1 MSKTFP
7 EEIRDLRENLR
18 YQSDLI
24 DSLRR
29 FGMPSSAISNLQASL
44 TSNIRAIENAYD
56 RYSSNYSSAFERGDA
71 IAASVLSDYNMQLGI
86 IRTNSR
92 RLRPKDPIENV
103 QGIKTGLDMEHRH
116 NEIEREFIA
125 AFEGL
130 ARRLGGGGGWGL
142 LAQLQG
148 LSNFGRLG
156 LRDNDRGLDG
166 DTTISRREMERM
178 VQHLRDSWRV
188 EISGGRT
195 IYVNFYDPSLRRSD
209 RPRTGFIQV
218 ETDRDRDLGMGLGG
232 LRGRFDGN
240 GGLGRGPL
248 GMGSGSRNGGSS
260 FD

>member
-24 DSLRR
+24 DSLHR

-56 RYSSNYSSAFERGDA
+56 RYSSNYGSAFERGDA

-92 RLRPKDPIENV
+92 RLRPKDPIENM

-116 NEIEREFIA
+116 NEIEREVIA

-130 ARRLGGGGGWGL
+130 ARRLGGGGRGL

-156 LRDNDRGLDG
+156 LRDNDRGLDV

-248 GMGSGSRNGGSS
+248 GMGLGSRNGGSS